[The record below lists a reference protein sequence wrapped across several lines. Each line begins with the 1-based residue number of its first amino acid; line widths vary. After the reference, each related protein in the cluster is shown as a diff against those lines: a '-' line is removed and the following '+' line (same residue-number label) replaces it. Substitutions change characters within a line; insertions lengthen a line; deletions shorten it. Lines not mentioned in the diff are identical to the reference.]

1 MRAIL
6 SVALVAIAVGV
17 GSCAR
22 QQVAAGPNGNT
33 AISTNAGAAPAAP
46 APPAAPAAPSA
57 PGAPGAEGARPPMTP
72 EDSARMA
79 VMMAAR
85 RDSIAKD
92 RDKLYNEA
100 LAKIAGR
107 ENQPAESVY
116 KNIKLF
122 KGAPA
127 SRVLGIMARG
137 FDPALGVSCSHCH
150 VVGEYD
156 KEDKPTKQ
164 IAREMF
170 AMVTTINTE
179 ILPKIKNIRS
189 PNPTVN
195 CSTCHRGQTRPGAGS
210 AAGPPRPPG
219 QD

>member
-1 MRAIL
+1 
-6 SVALVAIAVGV
+6 
-17 GSCAR
+17 
-22 QQVAAGPNGNT
+22 
-33 AISTNAGAAPAAP
+33 
-46 APPAAPAAPSA
+46 
-57 PGAPGAEGARPPMTP
+57 
-72 EDSARMA
+72 MA
-79 VMMAAR
+79 TMMAAR

-92 RDKLYNEA
+92 RQKLYDEA

-127 SRVLGIMARG
+127 SRVLRIMAQG

-164 IAREMF
+164 IARDMF
-170 AMVTTINTE
+170 AMVNTINTD
-179 ILPKIKNIRS
+179 ILPKIKNLKS
-189 PNPTVN
+189 PNPAVN
-195 CSTCHRGQTRPGAGS
+195 CSTCHRGQTRPGAG
-210 AAGPPRPPG
+210 GGGPPPPRPG
-219 QD
+219 T